1 MRIASAGN
9 LVFAAI
15 MIVHGVAG
23 LIKGDF
29 IGIWEPVPKGIP
41 ARDVLASLCALASLG
56 CGAGLLWQRTAAL
69 AARVLLAC
77 LLFWLLRFRVP
88 LVFRAPT
95 AEVSYEGCGE
105 ILVIIAGVWAL
116 YAWFAADWD
125 RRHVGFATGES
136 GLRIARVLYGVALIP
151 LGLAHFAYVKETA
164 ALVPS
169 WLPVHVSFAYLTGCA
184 YLAAGL
190 AVLFGVCA
198 RLAAALSALQMG
210 VFTLLVWVPIVAVG
224 HPGAPQLSETFIS
237 AALTAA
243 AWVVADSY
251 RGTSCSRAS
260 SPMCRDMK

>member
-1 MRIASAGN
+1 MRIASAGH

-15 MIVHGVAG
+15 LIVQGLVG

-29 IGIWEPVPKGIP
+29 IGIWEPVPKGTP
-41 ARDVLASLCALASLG
+41 ARAVLVSLCALVSLA
-56 CGAGLLWQRTAAL
+56 CGAGLLWQRAAAL

-88 LVFRAPT
+88 LVFRAPA

-105 ILVIIAGVWAL
+105 ILVIIAGVWIL

-125 RRHVGFATGES
+125 RRHLGFTTGS
-136 GLRIARVLYGVALIP
+136 RGLRIARALYGLALIP

-164 ALVPS
+164 ALVPG
-169 WLPVHVSFAYLTGCA
+169 WLPVRVALVYTTGGA

-190 AVLFGVCA
+190 AVLCGVCA
-198 RLAAALSALQMG
+198 RLAVALSALQMG
-210 VFTLLVWVPIVAVG
+210 VFTLLVWVPIMAAG
-224 HPGAPQLSETFIS
+224 HPDASQLSETIIS

-243 AWVVADSY
+243 AWGVADSF
-251 RGTSCSRAS
+251 SRS

>member
-1 MRIASAGN
+1 MRIASAGHV
-9 LVFAAI
+9 VFAAI
-15 MIVHGVAG
+15 MIVLGVIG

-29 IGIWEPVPKGIP
+29 IGPWEPVPKSTF
-41 ARDVLASLCALASLG
+41 AREVLASLCALTSLV
-56 CGAGLLWQRTAAL
+56 CGAGLLWQRAATL
-69 AARVLLAC
+69 AARVLLAF

-88 LVFRAPT
+88 LVFRTPT

-105 ILVIIAGVWAL
+105 ILVIIAGVWVL

-125 RRHVGFATGES
+125 RRHLGFAIGEP
-136 GLRIARVLYGVALIP
+136 GLRTARVLYGLALIP
-151 LGLAHFAYVKETA
+151 LGLAHFAYAKETA
-164 ALVPS
+164 ALVPG
-169 WLPVHVSFAYLTGCA
+169 WLPAHVPFAYMTGGA

-210 VFTLLVWVPIVAVG
+210 VFTLLVWVPIVAAG
-224 HPGAPQLSETFIS
+224 HPDASQLSETIIS

-243 AWVVADSY
+243 AWMVADSF
-251 RGTSCSRAS
+251 SRS